1 MIMMGLYVTG
11 EVPFKEVYL
20 HGLVLDEHGK
30 KMSKSKGNVIN
41 PMDMI
46 SKYGSDAFRLGIL
59 RGRSAGLNQAFS
71 EQSVITGR
79 NLCNKLW
86 NISRFIQSIVDETEG
101 AAEGELGENLNLKSG
116 NYTTENMGEDWIC
129 REINDCL
136 TFVEQSMKDY
146 RFAEAEEMLYA
157 TIWDKYADW
166 FVESQKIYKNVALL
180 KTTLEHILIA
190 LHPFAPFVTEA
201 IWQNLSWTDGF
212 IINQKWPSELKF
224 DAISAENFERLMVIV
239 SEIRGTLQAIPGGK
253 KWPVL
258 YGDDSLVADNV
269 LLIKTLSKVP
279 AVSSTQGSPKG
290 IRLALANHEVYLD
303 VPEKVVA
310 EFKETLTEKILAVGR
325 ELDALNARMMN
336 PRYVE
341 KAPAELVKETR
352 DAISEKEA
360 LVARLK
366 TELELIK

>member
-1 MIMMGLYVTG
+1 
-11 EVPFKEVYL
+11 
-20 HGLVLDEHGK
+20 
-30 KMSKSKGNVIN
+30 
-41 PMDMI
+41 
-46 SKYGSDAFRLGIL
+46 
-59 RGRSAGLNQAFS
+59 
-71 EQSVITGR
+71 
-79 NLCNKLW
+79 
-86 NISRFIQSIVDETEG
+86 
-101 AAEGELGENLNLKSG
+101 
-116 NYTTENMGEDWIC
+116 
-129 REINDCL
+129 
-136 TFVEQSMKDY
+136 MKDC

-201 IWQNLSWTDGF
+201 IWQNLSWTEGF
-212 IINQKWPSELKF
+212 IITAKWPSELKF

-269 LLIKTLSKVP
+269 LLIKTLARVP
-279 AVSSTQGSPKG
+279 AVSSAQGSPKG